1 MWRFVEIFGDC
12 TSFFVRPHRGFVVPK
27 PSFEFSGS
35 EFNVLEA
42 ACLAMDL
49 IDDRAPVAQLVEHR
63 AVMPFCGGATANSH
77 YHYHY
82 H

>member
-1 MWRFVEIFGDC
+1 MWRFVEIYGDRTC
-12 TSFFVRPHRGFVVPK
+12 FFVRRHRGFVVPK

-63 AVMPFCGGATANSH
+63 AVILLCGATANSH
-77 YHYHY
+77 CHCH
-82 H
+82 

>member
-1 MWRFVEIFGDC
+1 MWRFVEIYGDRTC
-12 TSFFVRPHRGFVVPK
+12 FFVRPHRGFVVPK

-42 ACLAMDL
+42 AYLAMDL

-63 AVMPFCGGATANSH
+63 AVILLCGATENSH
-77 YHYHY
+77 CHCH
-82 H
+82 